1 MKKIYLVLAVAAFAP
16 SVFAQT
22 INSLN
27 VEQRGS
33 GAFKRTG
40 FGDDGVRSIKAD
52 LARDGRATI
61 VLNGSNTNTLS
72 GVWRQD
78 RNGIVNLTFN
88 RWNNYDRVSGNGR
101 MTLSNNV
108 IQSLVLD
115 GVASNNMKFSL
126 DFTNKWNSAND
137 DDYRGRGDGRN
148 NDGRNNDDRDNDR
161 QYRGRP
167 ERGTINGDGELNLR
181 GRNYDLRSINY
192 ELKDNG
198 KATIVVRGNSY
209 TSTLNGTWWQERNNN
224 NYFLKITDGFGSK
237 GTDVRGEIRV
247 NRYNQAEGMT
257 LQGTTSRD
265 NVKLRFGKDP
275 IDTNPDRNGYRDV
288 IIESRGDGNLRLNN
302 RDYDLG
308 RISISLMRNGR
319 FSMSMSGQASEVI
332 QGTWKRV
339 KNGNNYEL
347 FVDEGFRSRSL
358 NGDGIIRMD
367 KNDRF
372 ESLEIS
378 GSTDRDRYKI
388 TFRDK

>member
-1 MKKIYLVLAVAAFAP
+1 MAP

-40 FGDDGVRSIKAD
+40 FGDDGIRSIRAD
-52 LARDGRATI
+52 LGRDGRATI
-61 VLNGSNTNTLS
+61 VLNGMNTNTL
-72 GVWRQD
+72 GGTWRQD
-78 RNGIVNLTFN
+78 RNGLINLTFN
-88 RWNNYDRVSGNGR
+88 RWNNYDRVSGSGR
-101 MTLSNNV
+101 MTVVNNV
-108 IQSLVLD
+108 IQSLIFD
-115 GVASNNMKFSL
+115 GTASNNMKFSL
-126 DFTNKWNSAND
+126 DFSDRWNGQNEGDWRDRDNRDRNNRD
-137 DDYRGRGDGRN
+137 DDYGQDRN
-148 NDGRNNDDRDNDR
+148 
-161 QYRGRP
+161 YRGRP

-192 ELKDNG
+192 DLKSDG

-209 TSTLNGTWWQERNNN
+209 TTTLNGRWWQERNNN
-224 NYFLKITDGFGSK
+224 NYFLQINDGFGTRN
-237 GTDVRGEIRV
+237 TDVRGEIRV

-275 IDTNPDRNGYRDV
+275 IDTNPDRNGYRDLV
-288 IIESRGDGNLRLNN
+288 IESRGDGNLRLNN

-308 RISISLMRNGR
+308 RISISLNRNGR

-339 KNGNNYEL
+339 RNSNNYEL
-347 FVDEGFRSRSL
+347 YVDDGFRNR
-358 NGDGIIRMD
+358 NVEGDGIIRMD
-367 KNDRF
+367 RNDRF

-378 GSTDRDRYKI
+378 GSTDRDRFKI